1 MKKITIFFTCL
12 LLLGA
17 SVVFGGDIN
26 KVGTSGAQFLKIGV
40 GAQNIGKGEAV
51 TASIGDVT
59 SIFWNPAGLANL
71 NGSELSFT
79 HTEWIADINYDNIA
93 YGFPLAGG
101 VGGIFLG
108 ILSMPEFEET
118 TVEKPEGTGVNF
130 TCYDMVVGASYARK
144 ITDRFSVGLNTK
156 LVRQVIWELD
166 ANGLAFDIGFQY
178 ATGFRSLMLGMSMSN
193 FGTNMKYTG
202 TQLEHEVQIY
212 PDAPPTYE
220 DIPVNVE
227 SRGYPL
233 PLLLRIGLAYN
244 LLEQGDN
251 LLTANLD
258 GIQPNDSREMG
269 AFGLEYSYKKTFFAR
284 LGYQFCSQKGFGG
297 REDRYSRL
305 TAGAGLVYKL
315 SSKFNAKFDYA
326 YADFGILDSV
336 HRFTLGIGF

>member
-1 MKKITIFFTCL
+1 MKKIIIFFACL

-17 SVVFGGDIN
+17 NVVFGGDIS
-26 KVGTSGAQFLKIGV
+26 KVGTCGAQFLKIGV

-59 SIFWNPAGLANL
+59 SVFWNPAGLANL
-71 NGSELSFT
+71 NGSEVSFT
-79 HTEWIADINYDNIA
+79 HTEWIAEINYDNVA

-130 TCYDMVVGASYARK
+130 SCYDMVVGASYARK

-156 LVRQVIWELD
+156 LVRQVIWELN
-166 ANGLAFDIGFQY
+166 ANGMAFDIGFQY

-193 FGTNMKYTG
+193 FGTNMKYAG

-212 PDAPPTYE
+212 PDAPPTYQ

-244 LLEQGDN
+244 FLEDENN
-251 LLTANLD
+251 LLSANLD
-258 GIQPNDSREMG
+258 GVQPNDGRELG
-269 AFGLEYSYKKTFFAR
+269 ALGLEYSYKNTLFAR
-284 LGYQFCSQKGFGG
+284 VGYEYSSETGYERGF
-297 REDRYSRL
+297 
-305 TAGAGLVYKL
+305 TAGAGLSYKL
-315 SSKFNAKFDYA
+315 SSKTRVKIDYA
-326 YADFGILDSV
+326 FADFGLLDSV
-336 HRFTLGIGF
+336 HRFTLGLGF